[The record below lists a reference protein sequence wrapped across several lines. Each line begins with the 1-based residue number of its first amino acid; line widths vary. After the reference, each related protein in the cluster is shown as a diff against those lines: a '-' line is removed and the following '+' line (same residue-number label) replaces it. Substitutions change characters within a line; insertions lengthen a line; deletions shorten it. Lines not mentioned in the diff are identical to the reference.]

1 MRDSQLVFAQLT
13 DYLSWSEF
21 ARCVKRYQRGRP
33 AKVLSPWGQLLCM
46 LFAQLTY
53 RRSLRDV
60 VTCLRSQSAK
70 LYRAGFGRA
79 IARSTLADANEARD
93 YRIFRDHALFL
104 IEQART
110 LFAAD
115 GTGLQVHVDGTVYA
129 IDASTVDLCL
139 SLFEW
144 APASKGRAGVKL
156 HTVLDLRG
164 DIPTIVDVTGSRSSD
179 GAFLDRIH
187 IEAGSIYIM
196 DRGYMHAARLVRFT
210 HAGAFFVV
218 RTFSDL
224 LYAVVDVLPT
234 YEAEHV
240 ISDEHV
246 MLTGRY
252 TKIGYPMLLRRVC
265 IHDPTND
272 KTLILLTNMFEVSA
286 SQVAQLY
293 KARWRIELFFKCI
306 KQNLRITRF
315 MGTSENAVQIQVWT
329 AITAYVLVAIAKKRL
344 GCTASLH
351 EMLQVLSVNL
361 FETRPLD
368 KLFSDLSDEE
378 PDTESKQISLFEKS
392 TGH

>member
-1 MRDSQLVFAQLT
+1 MRDDQLVFAQLT

-21 ARCVKRYQRGRP
+21 DRCVKRYRRGRS

-46 LFAQLTY
+46 LFAQLTN

-60 VTCLRSQSAK
+60 VTCLRSQSTK
-70 LYRAGFGRA
+70 LYRAGFGRT

-93 YRIFRDHALFL
+93 HRIFRDHALFL
-104 IEQART
+104 IEQARA

-115 GTGLQVHVDGTVYA
+115 GTGLEVHVDGTVYA

-187 IEAGSIYIM
+187 LEAGSIYIM

-224 LYAVVDVLPT
+224 LYAVVDTLPT
-234 YEAEHV
+234 HQAEHI

-246 MLTGRY
+246 LLTGRY

-265 IHDPTND
+265 VHDPSND
-272 KTLILLTNMFEVSA
+272 KTLILLTNLFEVSA

-315 MGTSENAVQIQVWT
+315 MGTSQNAVQIQVWT
-329 AITAYVLVAIAKKRL
+329 AITAYVMVAIAKKRL

-361 FETRPLD
+361 FETTPLN
-368 KLFSDLSDEE
+368 KLFSDLGDEE
-378 PDTESKQISLFEKS
+378 PDTAAKQISLFEKL
-392 TGH
+392 TGQ

>member
-21 ARCVKRYQRGRP
+21 ARCVKRYHRGRS
-33 AKVLSPWGQLLCM
+33 AKVLSPWVHLLCM
-46 LFAQLTY
+46 LFAQLTF

-60 VTCLRSQSAK
+60 ITCLRSQSAK
-70 LYRAGFGRA
+70 LYRAGLSQA

-93 YRIFRDHALFL
+93 HRIFRDHALFL
-104 IEQART
+104 IGQARA
-110 LFAAD
+110 LFATD
-115 GTGLQVHVDGTVYA
+115 GTGLDVHVDGTVYA

-144 APASKGRAGVKL
+144 APATKGRAGVKL

-179 GAFLDRIH
+179 VAFLDRVH
-187 IEAGSIYIM
+187 LEPGSIYIM

-210 HAGAFFVV
+210 DAGAFFVV
-218 RTFSDL
+218 RTYSDL
-224 LYAVVDVLPT
+224 HYAVINVLPT
-234 YEAEHV
+234 NGAQNI

-246 MLTGRY
+246 TLTGRY

-265 IHDPTND
+265 VHDPNND
-272 KTLILLTNMFEVSA
+272 KTLILLTNMFEA
-286 SQVAQLY
+286 TAAQVAQLY

-315 MGTSENAVQIQVWT
+315 MGNSENAVQIQVWT

-351 EMLQVLSVNL
+351 EMMQVLSLTL
-361 FETRPLD
+361 FETTPLD
-368 KLFSDLSDEE
+368 KLFSDLPDEE
-378 PDTESKQISLFEKS
+378 QDSESTQISLFEKL
-392 TGH
+392 TGQ